1 MNLKQLLS
9 RGFSLEKLNSFL
21 RVVQSPSI
29 TAAAEGVQSRRSLM
43 SRQIREL
50 EETLGAELFYRDKK
64 KLILTEFGRKFAL
77 TTSTYF
83 SEVEDLLAIAN
94 NEHRVLRIGAGESS
108 LEALVF
114 PNLKKLREQFP
125 QTQFDFVS
133 RSTADTLRLIRSG
146 ELDAGI
152 VRSDIRPPGLK
163 LFNCGSLDFVCVARR
178 DFEPRIEEWSMRQFL
193 SRASI
198 AILRGEGQFV
208 SGFQQICREMD
219 LDPRIEAK
227 AGSFG
232 QVRDLIIGGC
242 SGVILPRVM
251 AEKLP
256 MEDFI
261 LLKDPALVPLER
273 TLALVIDE
281 RVAKVRDGMEQEFR
295 KFTSIIGGT
304 RVEIT

>member
-1 MNLKQLLS
+1 MTLKQLLS
-9 RGFSLEKLNSFL
+9 RGLSLEKLNSFL

-50 EETLGAELFYRDKK
+50 EETLGTELFYRDKK

-114 PNLKKLREQFP
+114 PKLNKLREQFP

-133 RSTADTLRLIRSG
+133 QSTSDILKSIRSG

-152 VRSDIRPPGLK
+152 VRSDIQKDGLK

-178 DFEPRIEEWSMRQFL
+178 DFESRIEGWSIRRFL
-193 SRASI
+193 SRTPI
-198 AILRGEGQFV
+198 AIIRGQGQFV
-208 SGFQQICREMD
+208 SNFQQICREMD
-219 LDPRIEAK
+219 LSLRIEVK

-242 SGVILPRVM
+242 PGGILPRVM

-256 MEDFI
+256 VKDFI
-261 LLKDPALVPLER
+261 ILDDPALAQLER
-273 TLALVIDE
+273 DLVLVIDE
-281 RVAKVRDGMEQEFR
+281 RVAKVRDGMEQELR
-295 KFTSIIGGT
+295 EFTLIVST
-304 RVEIT
+304 L